1 MTIAPL
7 SPVGSGALSPGLD
20 PSRPGPAA
28 KPSAADIQKA
38 SRQFEAILV
47 RQLLAPAIDPIMNG
61 GSLGG
66 GEGGSGGG
74 VYGYLLTDTLAGS
87 ISEGGGLGLA
97 NVLSRQ
103 LSAPS
108 SLAASNDADEIE

>member
-7 SPVGSGALSPGLD
+7 SSVGSTARTPGLD
-20 PSRPGPAA
+20 PARSGPAP
-28 KPSAADIQKA
+28 KPSPAEVQKA
-38 SRQFEAILV
+38 TRQFEAILV

-74 VYGYLLTDTLAGS
+74 VYGYLLTDTLATS
-87 ISEGGGLGLA
+87 IAEGGGLGLA
-97 NVLSRQ
+97 TVLSRQ
-103 LSAPS
+103 LAPS
-108 SLAASNDADEIE
+108 SSQTAPTDADETE